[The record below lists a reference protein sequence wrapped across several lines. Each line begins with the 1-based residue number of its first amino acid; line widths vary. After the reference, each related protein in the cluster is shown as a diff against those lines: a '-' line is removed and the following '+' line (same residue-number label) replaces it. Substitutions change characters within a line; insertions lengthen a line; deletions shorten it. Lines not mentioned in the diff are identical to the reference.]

1 MYYLSGIHA
10 LNINCDLETCGDWH
24 QSGIQWSNLVLLDS
38 EKSIYGD
45 YGIETNKKVPGHTN
59 TCNVANHIRAL
70 LDLIQQGNFCTAQGM
85 KENYICNES
94 YTQEIFQKVSV
105 MRNFSNW
112 TDIDGFMTREYYSK
126 WMEFKEREGL

>member
-1 MYYLSGIHA
+1 MSRGL
-10 LNINCDLETCGDWH
+10 GDVYKR
-24 QSGIQWSNLVLLDS
+24 Q
-38 EKSIYGD
+38 
-45 YGIETNKKVPGHTN
+45 
-59 TCNVANHIRAL
+59 
-70 LDLIQQGNFCTAQGM
+70 AQGM